1 MKLVSLIVATVST
14 FCVFMCVCFIIED
27 ILTHIIVLNICVVII

>member
-14 FCVFMCVCFIIED
+14 FCVFVCVFFINED
-27 ILTHIIVLNICVVII
+27 ILTHIIVLNIYVVII